1 MSDYQM
7 QNLIRDLI
15 REQQKT
21 NKILERIEASLSN
34 IDSNTAASLARN

>member
-34 IDSNTAASLARN
+34 IDSNTAESLARN